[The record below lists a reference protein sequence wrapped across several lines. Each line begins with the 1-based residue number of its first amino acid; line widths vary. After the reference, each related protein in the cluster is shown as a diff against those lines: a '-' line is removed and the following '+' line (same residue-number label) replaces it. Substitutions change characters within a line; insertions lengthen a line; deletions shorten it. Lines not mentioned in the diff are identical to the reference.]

1 METNVRKQ
9 SFALAK
15 VRIALSSLMCGFAS
29 CLFAESVTFQGH
41 SIEYTNATVTYPDG
55 ASGDVVLTFASDG
68 TFTLPGAM
76 SAVRVLAVGG
86 GGAGG
91 SGAQYSSS
99 NSSKYYF
106 NGGNGGGGGGGVVDT
121 SLYAAAGAYSVTVG
135 AGGAAAASGTS
146 TNVVGA
152 SGGASKI
159 VADGASDA
167 LVEAAGGGGGGSRS
181 DGLAGGSGGG
191 GARSAKYTGRNYAA
205 SATAGGSGTDGQGFD
220 GGAGNASN
228 VGAGGGGA
236 GAAGADASDGG
247 AGGDGKASD
256 ITGTSVVYGGGGGGG
271 RLTIDTAIAGGE
283 GGGGVGGVVTSTDAG
298 AGTDGLGGGGGGG
311 GKYQAGTTAHY
322 AIGGAGG
329 KGIVIV
335 RISAVYENPEKPAE
349 TCAFTYDGTEH
360 VSISENTAYTITG
373 TARATAAGTYV
384 ATATLKPEL
393 VASGFTWTD
402 GETDPVEVTM
412 TIDKASN
419 AISGLKLESWIVG
432 QAASMPSCT
441 ARFGAVKYTW
451 SESEAGPWDTEY
463 DAWTAGKRPTAVG
476 TYYLHAAVEETDDY
490 DGAEAIEQFSVWADP
505 ATAFTDHVT
514 MTVSDLTSETL
525 TDFPI
530 LVRISEG
537 SVPGFLYSRAGA
549 TGRDIAFTS
558 ADGTKRYPH
567 EVDVWNTA
575 GESLV
580 WVRVPSLTAAT
591 EVKMWWRLADGQ
603 EAPAYSSEEV
613 WRAFAGV
620 WHFSGTAASD
630 ILADASGNGLTA
642 TLESGASVKATT
654 GGRIGSTALVSGG
667 ILTVADSAKLPNF
680 ASGFSFYGWVHAP
693 GYGGSGP
700 NFFWGKT
707 SQDAKLVDETDGW
720 LTTGWA
726 MRLESKTSARWLWSG
741 GSETKTMADV
751 TGTDGGLLGFVYD
764 GTAGSLL
771 KCAMFTSESEIDGA
785 TATPVV
791 AADSAALRLAAGGF
805 ALDEIRLSATA
816 LSEAWMKAEYLTVAD
831 PTKTAFG
838 YVSRDGLLVDW
849 WKTEA
854 SITKTSWHDGEGAG
868 EITVPVPSSGRTV
881 RQTFVDLS
889 DPETALS
896 GMPTAEGCYRV
907 IFDFEDDETY
917 EPLTA
922 SLDFQILASASSYDD
937 LQGDAATLTLSG
949 RVLLMNDDTV
959 AGHAVTDQGYWQGRR
974 YQSQTRPVI
983 KYTTNTTFWVH
994 SGTHS
999 AGSANGTYRA
1009 GVNHDL
1015 VFSEVDSSETNTI
1028 WSMSDVLV
1036 GSPYTTATDGLGGRC
1051 ALPFSAT
1058 ARQISTRANSN
1069 DKFASDDLREVGNIV
1084 FRNVV
1089 SAEVRS
1095 QQFTNGVG
1103 TVYFDAVNL
1112 KPTDG
1117 ASTSYS
1123 LAVEVETDDADW
1135 TPVKLVVLKCDGDA
1149 GISLVRDDIDRVDL
1163 NATVGDGDRHFYR
1176 IAAPV
1181 NERTPCSIRIRRVS
1195 IDSNFKDDPDLG
1207 GLILADNIVVSP
1219 PKMTADVVPFG
1230 EFDAG
1235 RLDGGAVG
1243 SAGAMSV
1250 PFPGAGETVYGRA
1263 KVEAWTGGAASVD
1276 PNAFVSVSR
1285 LNYRWRYLDQK
1296 VGEWKQSL
1304 MTSDGAGGLKAFE
1317 PLDLPAAEGDVE
1329 FWFESSV
1336 SIPYYELFDYSGTGL
1351 GMGGLYSETAGDTQT
1366 NRLSLASG
1374 ETLPS
1379 CGRDWF
1385 FRVRPAASAYERM
1398 RVITAETDDGPAT
1411 TNEMELAASGSW
1423 RGFVP
1428 TLTAPEDGMLR
1439 FRIEGINPQA
1449 EGAAEYALST
1459 NAWVASETLA
1469 ETPAE
1474 TGLATWTS
1482 GWAKAPC
1489 DAKTGHLLFQV
1500 NEPSA
1505 DSAGKL
1511 LVARADRQD
1520 FNLWSSGISTN
1531 GLFVGTSVDT
1541 NSTTQV
1547 TQTRAL
1553 DFTTLGLS
1561 TATNENWKEDFSLG
1575 WTGIVSR
1582 AYYPRNVPFANSW
1595 TCSTNGDTRTSTRRG
1610 WTPQNAMW
1618 TYGRWSME
1626 TASGEGDETA
1636 LQLQGRGAGVF
1647 SFESAASAPDG
1658 LDTVEM
1664 SARLAQY
1671 NEFENFSYFD
1681 GIVVPSEG
1689 GYQRAVQQTRF
1700 TLLTQLAMT
1709 ESGEASFDGDGS
1721 VSLVGYLHPE
1731 KGGYEFRISRGMT
1744 TNDLKLALY
1753 KWSRDGHVIKPTL
1766 LGTNIVA
1773 NCASYLVRDDL
1784 TELGAAFIS
1793 VEPDGIPL
1801 GSKTRIVCGL
1811 FDGTTASNTGGY
1823 RANVT
1828 DKNFQCIAYVD
1839 ADSPLTAGTYG
1850 VLARNCPGV
1859 FVDPISSAAPRTPTG
1874 TDKTTA
1880 IVYPGDNEFK
1890 AYSTAIVT
1898 FDADGF
1904 ENRSDMDEWILKSGR
1919 TEALTG
1925 HGSNWGMQAVTDISQ
1940 TIIMETSPRGENAWT
1955 PIATNEVTSFADQTF
1970 KTVVQTTDKCDVRFR
1985 VGGTQDDERID
1996 VVIKEVEL
2004 TQWAAQTTTGFSTD
2018 ALGRTNEFVYT
2029 QAWLVPGE
2037 GDRRAV
2043 RLQPARASNSS
2054 QSVAMR
2060 TPALSGL
2067 GLVGFSWRNA
2077 DENAVLHLQFAT
2089 NASPREFASSC
2100 RSWTEAA
2107 SDSANWT
2114 TLETLRFTGEGAS
2127 PTSGHKT
2134 VPLAVRA
2141 PSCGAFRLVVDRSVV
2156 STARGSAGK
2165 ADPLYGSVEIV
2176 DFYAWDLPAYDA
2188 RSWTGWNFR
2197 TAGWADRAPGPFA
2210 NLRDAWTGL
2219 SGLLNNTLDVDTL
2232 ADKEPVH
2239 YALRQPSIQSPTFA
2253 TNCVGSVEF
2262 RARLYDAS
2270 DPTSKSPHA
2279 VVTVYGADL
2288 VDASGE
2294 PTHWE
2299 AVGDV
2304 LVTNSVYDVYTMKF
2318 SNSRNFYALRLG
2330 VKGVSGVSDS
2340 QVDGAETPVYDPP
2353 LRVAIDDVAVW
2364 EKAPLAVAFRLD
2376 RVRPFRSATALKG
2389 LEAVA
2394 DIDSAEEQPLAGET
2408 FGFQAEVVVR
2418 DTDEI
2423 VTDDPSMPVS
2433 VTLWYYPSAEPWGF
2447 DNWKTNSGA
2456 VSVELEAAEGTNLVF
2471 RSTVANTLSMCP
2483 PQLPGSD
2490 GYGVVQYQMVATF
2503 YDRSGEQ
2510 FTNAMSSSEWSM
2522 PSWNDGFD
2530 DPNAKGGATFSAFTV
2545 LETIA
2550 PGRAWINEVNYVE
2563 RERSG
2568 SDVDQWVELA
2578 VPAGVSMT
2586 NWVLRLYDMNGN
2598 NLGPVVRLG
2607 QGCPGVKNLDPVNRY
2622 SFYLVQGPKTRL
2634 AGADA
2639 TWSAISP
2646 TTGSVSE
2653 GVLHWNYPF
2662 GFELVRPSGIVEHR
2676 VVAQGNNTFGRYI
2689 FFYQYEGTN
2698 LVRVLNESTSG
2709 GWVWSAADST
2719 NYVGCTIGV
2728 TNSNG
2733 HAHEDWA
2740 YPLGRTPGAIN
2751 EGQVIDPDWFTRP
2764 NSGFCWVDAV
2774 VGGAHLRQVVGGVTN
2789 TATSFS
2795 VESGKSTNLVYEV
2808 DRWYRLG
2815 TPSVVPA
2822 TTATTVAGP
2831 VAKGGKSYYT
2841 LTFPELT
2848 NDVRVTASAIVDPA
2862 VEPYLADV
2870 GAYRP
2875 AILKWL
2881 EDNADTFKG
2890 DTIKTAKYR
2899 GSDGSVDDDIGLKGL
2914 YWFDLDPTEGGWE
2927 LWGGMGEKG
2936 GGSALG
2942 TINITEVRENPWK
2955 DDPRYEG
2962 YSMPSHT
2969 NVLTTVWLMLTNT
2982 VSGEAHPPTRLQGL
2996 GNERSDTFSGVW
3008 TSVTFKVEMQLCIGE
3023 LKGVF
3028 RPMRYFV
3035 FDSGSFRPATDATAP
3050 FASRIEVTDPFSR
3063 QSPAWEWGWWKY
3075 SGESTKPWTRWN
3087 LNEDISPGGVST
3099 LKASDLLAY

>member
-1 METNVRKQ
+1 MENNVRKQ

-15 VRIALSSLMCGFAS
+15 VRIALSSLMCVFAS
-29 CLFAESVTFQGH
+29 CLFADSVTFQGYDV
-41 SIEYTNATVTYPDG
+41 EYTNATVTRPDG
-55 ASGDVVLTFASDG
+55 DDGDVVLTFASNG

-76 SAVRVLAVGG
+76 AAVRVLAVGG

-91 SGAQYSSS
+91 SGATIAST
-99 NSSKYYF
+99 SSKKA

-121 SLYAAAGAYSVTVG
+121 NTYAAAVAYSVTVG
-135 AGGAAAASGTS
+135 AGGAAAES
-146 TNVVGA
+146 GA
-152 SGGASKI
+152 SATSGESGDESKVVDVSGATLAK
-159 VADGASDA
+159 
-167 LVEAAGGGGGGSRS
+167 AAGGGGGGVQTV
-181 DGLAGGSGGG
+181 GAVGGSGGG
-191 GARSAKYTGRNYAA
+191 GSQSTKSGRPQQNV
-205 SATAGGSGTDGQGFD
+205 GGDGTEGQGFA

-236 GAAGADASDGG
+236 GAAGAAASAGG

-271 RLTIDTAIAGGE
+271 RIDGSGSGGSGGL
-283 GGGGVGGVVTSTDAG
+283 GGGGNGGYLEPTEAG

-311 GKYQAGTTAHY
+311 GMYKAASPTY
-322 AIGGAGG
+322 AIGGVGG
-329 KGIVIV
+329 SGVVIV

-349 TCAFTYDGTEH
+349 TCSFTYDGTEH
-360 VSISENTAYTITG
+360 VSISNNAAYTITG
-373 TARATAAGTYV
+373 TARATAAGVHV

-393 VASGFTWTD
+393 VAKGFTWTD
-402 GETDPVEVTM
+402 GTTEPVEVTM
-412 TIDKASN
+412 TITKASN
-419 AISGLKLESWIVG
+419 AISGLKIESWIVG
-432 QAASMPSCT
+432 QPASSPSCS

-451 SESEAGPWDTEY
+451 SDSETGPWTEY
-463 DAWTAGKRPTAVG
+463 DAWTAGKRPTSVG
-476 TYYLHAAVEETDDY
+476 TYYLRAAVEETDDY

-505 ATAFTDHVT
+505 SAAFTDHVT
-514 MTVSDLTSETL
+514 LSANGLTDDTL

-530 LVRISEG
+530 LVRISEDRI
-537 SVPGFLYSRAGA
+537 PGFLYSRAGLS
-549 TGRDIAFTS
+549 GEDIAFTS
-558 ADGTKRYPH
+558 ADGKTRYPH
-567 EVDVWNTA
+567 EVDVWDTS

-580 WVRVPSLTAAT
+580 WVRVPTLTAAT
-591 EVKMWWRLADGQ
+591 EVKMWWHVADGQ
-603 EAPAYSSEEV
+603 EAPAYAPEDV

-620 WHFSGTAASD
+620 WHFSGTTSGD
-630 ILADASGNGLTA
+630 LLSDASGNGLTA
-642 TLESGASVKATT
+642 TLGTGASVSVTT

-667 ILTVADSAKLPNF
+667 ALTVADSAKLPNF
-680 ASGFSFYGWVHAP
+680 ASQFSFYGWVSAP
-693 GYGGSGP
+693 GYGSGEKL
-700 NFFWGKT
+700 FWGKT
-707 SQDAKLVDETDGW
+707 SLSGAELADS

-726 MRLESKTSARWLWSG
+726 MRLETKTSARWMWSG
-741 GSETKTMADV
+741 GSDAQTLASDV
-751 TGTDGGLLGFVYD
+751 TQPAGGLLGFVYD
-764 GTAGSLL
+764 GTAKSLL
-771 KCAMFTSESEIDGA
+771 KCAMFTSEDEIYSSSSSA
-785 TATPVV
+785 SV
-791 AADSAALRLAAGGF
+791 AADGAALQLATGGF
-805 ALDEIRLSATA
+805 ALDEVRLSATA

-831 PTKTAFG
+831 SSKTAFG
-838 YVSRDGLLVDW
+838 FVTRDGLLVDW
-849 WKTEA
+849 WTNEA

-868 EITVPVPSSGRTV
+868 AITEPKAASGRTV
-881 RQTFVDLS
+881 RQTFIDLS
-889 DPETALS
+889 DPEKALP
-896 GMPTAEGCYRV
+896 GMPTAAGCYRV
-907 IFDFEDDETY
+907 TFVFENNEDNKKY

-922 SLDFQILASASSYDD
+922 SLDFQILASATSYDD

-949 RVLLMNDDTV
+949 RVLLMNDDT
-959 AGHAVTDQGYWQGRR
+959 AADHAVTDQGYWQNGATVVYKNRR
-974 YQSQTRPVI
+974 YSF
-983 KYTTNTTFWVH
+983 TTFWTHRGEHNASV
-994 SGTHS
+994 GTL
-999 AGSANGTYRA
+999 RA
-1009 GVNHDL
+1009 GCDHDL
-1015 VFSEVDSSETNTI
+1015 VHCEKGSVDTNVI
-1028 WSMSDVLV
+1028 WSLRNIIV
-1036 GSPYTTATDGLGGRC
+1036 GSPYAGNKTAANLSGRC

-1058 ARQISTRANSN
+1058 SKKISSYGVKGDAATA
-1069 DKFASDDLREVGNIV
+1069 DEAGMMMM
-1084 FRNVV
+1084 RNVKD
-1089 SAEVRS
+1089 AEVRS
-1095 QQFTNGVG
+1095 QRFTNGVG

-1112 KPTDG
+1112 KPG
-1117 ASTSYS
+1117 TSMAYS
-1123 LAVEVETDDADW
+1123 LAVEVKTDDAGW
-1135 TPVKLVVLKCDGDA
+1135 TPVKLVVLRRDEDSEGGFA
-1149 GISLVRDDIDRVDL
+1149 LVSDDIDRVDL
-1163 NATVGDGDRHFYR
+1163 NATVGNDDKHFYR

-1181 NERTPCSIRIRRVS
+1181 DERAPCSIRIRRTTY
-1195 IDSNFKDDPDLG
+1195 DSDTGADTGSF
-1207 GLILADNIVVSP
+1207 ILLDNIVVSL

-1230 EFDAG
+1230 EFDAE
-1235 RLDGGAVG
+1235 RFDGGAVG
-1243 SAGAMSV
+1243 CAGAMSV
-1250 PFPGAGETVYGRA
+1250 PFPGAGATVYGRA
-1263 KVEAWTGGAASVD
+1263 KVDAWTGGAAGVD
-1276 PNAFVSVSR
+1276 TDTFVSVSR

-1336 SIPYYELFDYSGTGL
+1336 SIPYYELFDYSGIGL
-1351 GMGGLYSETAGDTQT
+1351 GMGGHYSETAGDTQT

-1385 FRVRPAASAYERM
+1385 FRVRPSTSAYERM
-1398 RVITAETDDGPAT
+1398 RVITAEADDGPAT

-1428 TLTAPEDGMLR
+1428 TLAAPADGMLR
-1439 FRIEGINPQA
+1439 FRIEGVNPQA
-1449 EGAAEYALST
+1449 DGAAEYALVT
-1459 NAWVASETLA
+1459 NAWVASETLS

-1474 TGLATWTS
+1474 TGLATWSS
-1482 GWAKAPC
+1482 GWSKVPC

-1500 NEPSA
+1500 DEPSA
-1505 DSAGKL
+1505 TSAGKL

-1553 DFTTLGLS
+1553 DFAALGLS
-1561 TATNENWKEDFSLG
+1561 VATNDNWTEDFSLG
-1575 WTGIVSR
+1575 STNIASR
-1582 AYYPRNVPFANSW
+1582 VYYPRNVPFANSW
-1595 TCSTNGDTRTSTRRG
+1595 AVGTNGETRTSTQRG

-1618 TYGRWSME
+1618 TYGHWAKE
-1626 TASGEGDETA
+1626 TESGDGDATA

-1647 SFESAASAPDG
+1647 SFVSATSAPDG
-1658 LDTVEM
+1658 LDTVTM
-1664 SARLAQY
+1664 TARLAQY

-1681 GIVVPSEG
+1681 GIVIPAEG
-1689 GYQRAVQQTRF
+1689 GYQKAVQQTRF
-1700 TLLTQLAMT
+1700 TLLTKLAMT

-1721 VSLVGYLHPE
+1721 VSLVGYLHPQH
-1731 KGGYEFRISRGMT
+1731 GGYEFRISRGMS
-1744 TNDLKLALY
+1744 TNDLRLALY
-1753 KWSRDGHVIKPTL
+1753 KWAPKGGVIKSTL
-1766 LGTNIVA
+1766 LGSHIVA
-1773 NCASYLVRDDL
+1773 NSATNLVCNDL
-1784 TELGAAFIS
+1784 TALGVAFIS
-1793 VEPDGIPL
+1793 VEPVVTALAP
-1801 GSKTRIVCGL
+1801 KTKIVCGL
-1811 FDGTTASNTGGY
+1811 YDGTEIHNGDGY

-1828 DKNFQCIAYVD
+1828 DKNFKSIAYVD

-1859 FVDPISSAAPRTPTG
+1859 FVDPISYAAQRVIKVDGSTPSIADNTF
-1874 TDKTTA
+1874 TYFPTA
-1880 IVYPGDNEFK
+1880 TVNFE
-1890 AYSTAIVT
+1890 
-1898 FDADGF
+1898 ADGC
-1904 ENRSDMDEWILKSGR
+1904 ENRSDMDDWILKSGR
-1919 TEALTG
+1919 TEALSD
-1925 HGSNWGMQAVTDISQ
+1925 HLSSNWGMQAVTNISQ
-1940 TIIMETSPRGENAWT
+1940 RIFLETSPRGAGDWT
-1955 PIATNEVTSFADQTF
+1955 AIATNEVTSFANQTF

-1985 VGGTQDDERID
+1985 VDGTQDDERID
-1996 VVIKEVEL
+1996 VVVREVEMA
-2004 TQWAAQTTTGFSTD
+2004 QWAAQTTTGFSTD
-2018 ALGRTNEFVYT
+2018 SLGRTNDFVYT
-2029 QAWLVPGE
+2029 QAWLVPGD

-2043 RLQPARASNSS
+2043 RLQPARAASTS
-2054 QSVAMR
+2054 QSVALR
-2060 TPALSGL
+2060 TPALNGL

-2089 NASPREFASSC
+2089 NSSPRAFALNC

-2114 TLETLRFTGEGAS
+2114 TLETLRFTGENAS

-2141 PSCGAFRLVVDRSVV
+2141 PACGVFRLVLDKSVV
-2156 STARGSAGK
+2156 TTARGSAGK
-2165 ADPLYGSVEIV
+2165 ADPLYGSIEIV
-2176 DFYAWDLPAYDA
+2176 ELYAWDLPAYDA

-2197 TAGWADRAPGPFA
+2197 TAGWADKAPGPFA

-2239 YALRQPSIQSPTFA
+2239 YALRQPSVQSPTFA

-2270 DPTSKSPHA
+2270 DPTGKSPCA
-2279 VVTVYGADL
+2279 VVTVYGADQ
-2288 VDASGE
+2288 VDANGE
-2294 PTHWE
+2294 PTHWD

-2304 LVTNSVYDVYTMKF
+2304 LVTNSVYDVYSMKF

-2340 QVDGAETPVYDPP
+2340 QVDGTEEPVYDPP
-2353 LRVAIDDVAVW
+2353 LRVAVDDVAVW
-2364 EKAPLAVAFRLD
+2364 EKSPLAVAFRKNY
-2376 RVRPFRSATALKG
+2376 VRPFRNATALKG
-2389 LEAVA
+2389 AEAVA
-2394 DIDSAEEQPLAGET
+2394 DIDSAEEQPIAGET

-2456 VSVELEAAEGTNLVF
+2456 VSVELKAAEGTNLVF

-2483 PQLPGSD
+2483 PQLLGSD
-2490 GYGVVQYQMVATF
+2490 DYRVVQYQMVATF
-2503 YDRSGEQ
+2503 YDRSGERFDQ
-2510 FTNAMSSSEWSM
+2510 AMSSSEWAM

-2530 DPNAKGGATFSAFTV
+2530 DPNAKGGASFSAFTV

-2550 PGRAWINEVNYVE
+2550 PGRAWINEINYVE
-2563 RERSG
+2563 RTLSESQP
-2568 SDVDQWVELA
+2568 DQWVELA

-2586 NWVLRLYDMNGN
+2586 NWTVRLYDINGN

-2622 SFYLVQGPKTRL
+2622 SFYVVQGPKTRL

-2646 TTGSVSE
+2646 TTGAVSE
-2653 GVLHWNYPF
+2653 GVLNWNYPF

-2676 VVAQGNNTFGRYI
+2676 VVAQGNNVFGRYV
-2689 FFYQYEGTN
+2689 FSYMYEGTN
-2698 LVRVLNESTSG
+2698 LVRVLDEKTTG

-2728 TNSNG
+2728 TNNQG
-2733 HAHEDWA
+2733 RAHEDWA

-2751 EGQVIDPDWFTRP
+2751 DGQVIDPEWFTRP
-2764 NSGFCWVDAV
+2764 NSGFCWVDAAV
-2774 VGGAHLRQVVGGVTN
+2774 SGAHLRQVVGGVTN
-2789 TATSFS
+2789 TTASFS

-2815 TPSVVPA
+2815 EPAVVPA
-2822 TTATTVAGP
+2822 TTETTLSGP

-2848 NDVRVTASAIVDPA
+2848 NDVRITASAVVDPA

-2890 DTIKTAKYR
+2890 DTIKTGKYR
-2899 GSDGSVDDDIGLKGL
+2899 GSDGSLDEDIGLKGL

-2927 LWGGMGEKG
+2927 LWGGMSDK
-2936 GGSALG
+2936 LG
-2942 TINITEVRENPWK
+2942 AVNDTVIRENPWK
-2955 DDPRYEG
+2955 DDPVYAG
-2962 YSMPSHT
+2962 YSMPDHT
-2969 NVLTTVWLMLTNT
+2969 NVLTSVWLMLTNT
-2982 VSGEAHPPTRLQGL
+2982 VSGEAHPPYRLQGL
-2996 GNERSDTFSGVW
+2996 GNEQSDTFSGVW
-3008 TSVTFKVEMQLCIGE
+3008 TSVTFKVEMQLCIGD

-3050 FASRIEVTDPFSR
+3050 FASRIEVTDPYSR

-3099 LKASDLLAY
+3099 LKADDLLTY